1 MIEFYELVSLT
12 SILCLT
18 NSTIQHRYV
27 NRILIFLDRL
37 VQDYDVYVFDVQ
49 EPWSYEVRGH
59 SVQKQ
64 LFSTQYLDD
73 LNFYHDY
80 RESEMLAGGT
90 FKKVIS
96 CLSVC
101 LSIF

>member
-1 MIEFYELVSLT
+1 MFVFQTDTGFGKILFGNSLSSFFQT
-12 SILCLT
+12 E
-18 NSTIQHRYV
+18 
-27 NRILIFLDRL
+27 RI
-37 VQDYDVYVFDVQ
+37 
-49 EPWSYEVRGH
+49 G
-59 SVQKQ
+59 
-64 LFSTQYLDD
+64 
-73 LNFYHDY
+73 NFYHDY